1 MLTSV
6 TNNVTRQG
14 LITLEA
20 YLGRIECLPPHRPRR
35 SRHYDQALLATI
47 PVLDFMTEEGGTQIA
62 QIPGRP
68 ISSSHPAIPHDFTD
82 NRADKNAIK
91 TIQIE
96 NSIQPYPCKKTS
108 LLATSAKKPY
118 LEPTTGEFHRYW
130 EGGELNLRSER
141 ANKKA
146 LSLPTAIFTDSIHDT
161 NTSKNTINL
170 SPTHK
175 EDTDMCND
183 RDFPGTRQENLISE
197 DAEYHGYTPGRPILS
212 VKAGTRRR
220 RLPVYQLT
228 LLPEISDYE
237 SKNSV
242 GF

>member
-6 TNNVTRQG
+6 TNNITRQG

-20 YLGRIECLPPHRPRR
+20 YLSGIECLPPHRPRR

-47 PVLDFMTEEGGTQIA
+47 PVLEEGGTQIA
-62 QIPGRP
+62 QIPEHL
-68 ISSSHPAIPHDFTD
+68 ISSSHPAIPQDFTD

-96 NSIQPYPCKKTS
+96 NSIQPYPCKKAS
-108 LLATSAKKPY
+108 LLVTSAKKLH
-118 LEPTTGEFHRYW
+118 LEPMTGEFHSYW

-141 ANKKA
+141 ANEKA
-146 LSLPTAIFTDSIHDT
+146 LSLPAAIFTDSIHDT
-161 NTSKNTINL
+161 NTSKNTTNL

-175 EDTDMCND
+175 ENTDMCND
-183 RDFPGTRQENLISE
+183 RDFPGTRQENPISE

-212 VKAGTRRR
+212 VKTGTRRR
-220 RLPVYQLT
+220 RLPVHQLT
-228 LLPEISDYE
+228 LVPEISDHE

-242 GF
+242 GV